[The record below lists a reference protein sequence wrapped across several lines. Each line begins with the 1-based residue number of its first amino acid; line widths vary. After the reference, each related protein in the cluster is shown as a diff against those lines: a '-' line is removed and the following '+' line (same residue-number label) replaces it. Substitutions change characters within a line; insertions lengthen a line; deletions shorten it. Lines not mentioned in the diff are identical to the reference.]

1 MVSWLPI
8 FPLVSTC
15 SNVLSGSHPVSLF
28 GGLFL
33 RFLSASMRAMW
44 CESSCVNRNC
54 YYYTFCSEKR
64 WLSWICLD
72 SWWDLILSVLQ
83 RCCFTGECWA
93 SGAAPLELG
102 HIQGAVS
109 AVSMAGCSIFRL
121 IPHMKACSFSTQSR
135 GAATESVFDA
145 GFQDVQLSH
154 SVAHTHFTL
163 HHLDFVLI
171 TGLQTHMEFTQDDN
185 TKIQLKTLKHA
196 QQKYVGTTFCSF

>member
-1 MVSWLPI
+1 M
-8 FPLVSTC
+8 F
-15 SNVLSGSHPVSLF
+15 SL
-28 GGLFL
+28 
-33 RFLSASMRAMW
+33 A
-44 CESSCVNRNC
+44 
-54 YYYTFCSEKR
+54 
-64 WLSWICLD
+64 
-72 SWWDLILSVLQ
+72 LILSVFLGDYFSDFCQPRCKRCGVSHPAPTEIPIITLFVQ
-83 RCCFTGECWA
+83 RRGDCPESALTPGGIWSFQSCKGVVSVRCVTGECWA

-109 AVSMAGCSIFRL
+109 AMSMTGCSIFRL

-154 SVAHTHFTL
+154 SVAHTHFTF

-185 TKIQLKTLKHA
+185 TKIQLKTMHSKN
-196 QQKYVGTTFCSF
+196 K